1 MNEMMYQAGKRA
13 SSVALLGILLIFSA
27 TFCFAGRQVNQL
39 SVHDSIL
46 FVSTLSGSF
55 YAVGKSSGRIHWSL
69 KEDPVLR
76 MPHDDITGVPYL
88 PDPKDGSLYWVNPV
102 DGIIKQPY
110 TIPELVTASPCKS
123 SEGILYTGT
132 KKDVWLA
139 IDPVSGMKVQTLTM
153 DGAQRTCPSSS
164 KNLLYLGRTEYT
176 IVMFDTQTGEKSWNA
191 TYMDYSSH
199 IAPDPKDYDLRHFT
213 ASSNGMAVT
222 LDSRTGEVLWHRQFD
237 SPVVAL
243 YMLKGDSLQRAP
255 FTSFAPETLEHL
267 TGQMTDVA
275 WRTRFLELGS
285 KPSFYSTLYVG
296 EFDQGAFALS
306 SLVDEKTVNSIA
318 PRGQLLLIEGPAENN
333 HNTADTHTEPDR
345 QQQQS
350 KSPIDA
356 MSRSTR
362 GPPSALILGYHEV
375 PVQSQ
380 TVISTARQIT
390 DGSTITG
397 PAVLPEKPA
406 VVKPPD
412 GEEKEVKNNNTLT
425 MKDEVIA
432 FIGSEFKFIVT
443 VTISL
448 ITLVGALYYYPKK
461 TENSIKMLLQKQMEE
476 QQRHL
481 QMGMTPPSIAHST
494 FSLHHTGVS
503 TVLTNGHVQIGKITF
518 NPKDVLGHG
527 CEGTFVYR
535 GTFEGRAVAV
545 KRLLPE
551 CFSFA
556 DREVELLRESDQHHN
571 VVRYFCMEADRQFR
585 YIAVELCAAT
595 LADFVAGKDMPGPM
609 PDMKTILYQAMN
621 GIAHLHSLEIVH
633 RDVKPHNVLI
643 SMPDAKGQVR
653 AMISDFGL
661 CKKLAAGR
669 LSFSRRSGA
678 AGTEGWIA
686 PEMLEEDSRT
696 TCAVDIF
703 SAGCVI
709 YYAVT
714 NGKHPFGD
722 SLKRQSNIMM
732 GDFYLECLRGD
743 ENVVCRELVESMI
756 QFKPDTRPCASA
768 VLKHPFFWSLERQLA
783 FFQDVSDRIEK
794 EEETSPVVENLEK
807 NGLFVVKFDW
817 RKAITVELQNDLR
830 RFRTYKGRSVRD
842 LLRAMRNKKHHY
854 RELPEEVKASLGR
867 VPDEFVQYFTS
878 RFPRLLM
885 HVYTA
890 MEICKDESTLRQY
903 YHSSSAQT

>member
-1 MNEMMYQAGKRA
+1 MWHKVLPQLCTLQA
-13 SSVALLGILLIFSA
+13 LI
-27 TFCFAGRQVNQL
+27 GVNQL
-39 SVHDSIL
+39 SLHDSIL

-76 MPHDDITGVPYL
+76 VPHDDVTGVPYL

-102 DGIIKQPY
+102 DGIVKQPY
-110 TIPELVTASPCKS
+110 TIPELVLASPCKS
-123 SEGILYTGT
+123 SDGILYTG
-132 KKDVWLA
+132 KKRDVWLA
-139 IDPVSGMKVQTLTM
+139 VDPVSGQKIQTIRM

-164 KNLLYLGRTEYT
+164 RNLLYLGRTEYS
-176 IVMFDTQTGEKSWNA
+176 IVMFDTQTGEMSWNA
-191 TYMDYSSH
+191 TFLDYSSH
-199 IAPDPKDYDLRHFT
+199 IAPDPQDYDLRHFT

-243 YMLKGDSLQRAP
+243 YMLKGDALQRAP

-285 KPSFYSTLYVG
+285 KSTFYSTLYVG
-296 EFDQGAFALS
+296 EFQQGPFALS

-318 PRGQLLLIEGPAENN
+318 PRGQLLLIEGPAENQPN
-333 HNTADTHTEPDR
+333 AADTSTKSNRPPE
-345 QQQQS
+345 S

-356 MSRSTR
+356 MSQAR
-362 GPPSALILGYHEV
+362 GPPTALILGYHEV
-375 PVQSQ
+375 PIQSP
-380 TVISTARQIT
+380 TVISSARQIT
-390 DGSTITG
+390 DGSTVTG

-406 VVKPPD
+406 VVTPPERDSREVRNNSTATVRD
-412 GEEKEVKNNNTLT
+412 GI
-425 MKDEVIA
+425 IA
-432 FIGSEFKFIVT
+432 FIQSEYKFIVT
-443 VTISL
+443 V
-448 ITLVGALYYYPKK
+448 ALASIVVFASFCYYPKK
-461 TENSIKMLLQKQMEE
+461 TENSLKLLLKQQMEE
-476 QQRHL
+476 QQRQNL
-481 QMGMTPPSIAHST
+481 QMGLNPPNRISPI
-494 FSLHHTGVS
+494 FPLQQTGVS
-503 TVLTNGHVQIGKITF
+503 TVLANGHVEVGKITF

-527 CEGTFVYR
+527 CEGTFVYG

-595 LADFVAGKDMPGPM
+595 LADFVVGKTMPGPM

-633 RDVKPHNVLI
+633 RDVKPQNVLI
-643 SMPDAKGQVR
+643 SMPDARRQVR

-714 NGKHPFGD
+714 KGKHPFGD
-722 SLKRQSNIMM
+722 SLKRQANIMM
-732 GDFYLECLRGD
+732 GDFYLETLRGD
-743 ENVVCRELVESMI
+743 ENVVCRDLVESMI
-756 QFKPDTRPCASA
+756 QFTPDTRPCAA
-768 VLKHPFFWSLERQLA
+768 KVLKHPFFWSLERQLA

-817 RKAITVELQNDLR
+817 RKAISMELQNDLR

-867 VPDEFVQYFTS
+867 IPDEFVQYFTS

-890 MEICKDESTLRQY
+890 MDICKEESILRQY
-903 YHSSSAQT
+903 YHCATVQA